1 LVEVAGMH
9 VQIKLLVCMCRWK
22 LALDSI
28 AQMTASLPALN
39 IKSHAALDDARMLEA
54 LCFAGMGYFDQA
66 EGQLR
71 DIAQHLLQVKVRG
84 GSGSGGDRGEASAS
98 ASHTAISTWAIGHE
112 RDRYFMC
119 VKAAGRLREVMNDF
133 VGASGDYMDCAQS
146 WMLSNDPVS
155 RYHPFVAEA
164 SFCAAVARYRGG
176 LSDAGELE
184 TSLNRLTKALGA
196 QHPVVSDAQ
205 IDVSEMLIA
214 LHKTDEAETLLLEAR
229 NALKIA
235 CGENHPSMA
244 RCIFLLASVYEQ
256 RGPAGRRY
264 GDVIK
269 MLDTA
274 LAVILRAT
282 TRRHVALF
290 PILAVYANVCSK
302 RGSGLL
308 DQEVLL
314 RRWALRVLG
323 ATHSAGSLLVDAFRT
338 LLVECLKQNNKIS
351 EARRGEA

>member
-1 LVEVAGMH
+1 
-9 VQIKLLVCMCRWK
+9 
-22 LALDSI
+22 
-28 AQMTASLPALN
+28 MTASLPALN
-39 IKSHAALDDARMLEA
+39 IKSHAALDDAPMLEA

-71 DIAQHLLQVKVRG
+71 DIAQHLLQVKVQS
-84 GSGSGGDRGEASAS
+84 GSGSGGEASAS
-98 ASHTAISTWAIGHE
+98 HSAISTWAIGHE

-244 RCIFLLASVYEQ
+244 RCMFLLASVYEQ